1 MTWWYRWLC
10 RLSGVLGAF
19 CEYRSGRG
27 GPSCRPPRMRARR
40 RPAPPARPRRKGSES
55 GRGQRGTRGVQQWQ
69 GQPER
74 GPWRLPW
81 LPAGA
86 GGSWT
91 SALGPRGAPSSS
103 RPGHCPSAPRSVRT
117 ARRPLRDLPSLPAGR
132 LPRSGRQPRLCTG
145 AGGAATFGRTLF
157 VSGRA
162 QVWPDILRV
171 RCWPEAR
178 QVVPKRRLGGEL
190 REVAAPRGPHCALG
204 GRCVPCGL
212 SSASPAFISPPPPTH
227 SGPTPHLRVPG
238 ESGCFSTDPPNRT
251 ETGRQ
256 IYRSKRWHGKSAE
269 RKPDLT

>member
-55 GRGQRGTRGVQQWQ
+55 GRGQRGTRGVRQWQ
-69 GQPER
+69 GRPER

-162 QVWPDILRV
+162 QVWPDFLRV

-178 QVVPKRRLGGEL
+178 QVVPKRRPGGEL
-190 REVAAPRGPHCALG
+190 REVAAPRGPHCAWRPVRSLWPQFSLSQLSFPLLPQPIPGPRPTSGFHGSRAVLAQTLPTERKQG
-204 GRCVPCGL
+204 GRSTEVKDGT
-212 SSASPAFISPPPPTH
+212 AS
-227 SGPTPHLRVPG
+227 L
-238 ESGCFSTDPPNRT
+238 PN
-251 ETGRQ
+251 
-256 IYRSKRWHGKSAE
+256 AN
-269 RKPDLT
+269 LT